1 MSASAKTTC
10 GPLPPSSS
18 ITCLPAARL
27 ATEAPVSVEPTK
39 PTPSTSAC
47 PATSS
52 PTSAPGPVT
61 RLATPAG
68 KSASAMHSIS
78 ATEITLVDEAGV
90 QTNVLPAA
98 RVVARQD
105 QLGGAGR
112 RQDTPFEA
120 LQVLRCDPEILDA
133 LVDLA
138 QRFRLERLAL
148 VEGQQLAELLSSLLD
163 RPGDP
168 VQALRAL
175 ESFEPSHRGAR
186 LVGRLDRALRVGAG
200 AFRDLGDDL
209 AGGGAVRVEGRAAL

>member
-1 MSASAKTTC
+1 MIGAIGPDVSSRLTRMSASANTTC

-18 ITCLPAARL
+18 ITCLPAALL
-27 ATEAPVSVEPTK
+27 ATDAPVSVEPTK

-98 RVVARQD
+98 
-105 QLGGAGR
+105 
-112 RQDTPFEA
+112 
-120 LQVLRCDPEILDA
+120 
-133 LVDLA
+133 
-138 QRFRLERLAL
+138 
-148 VEGQQLAELLSSLLD
+148 S
-163 RPGDP
+163 
-168 VQALRAL
+168 
-175 ESFEPSHRGAR
+175 
-186 LVGRLDRALRVGAG
+186 AG
-200 AFRDLGDDL
+200 AMSS
-209 AGGGAVRVEGRAAL
+209 AAIVSGQFQGVMIP